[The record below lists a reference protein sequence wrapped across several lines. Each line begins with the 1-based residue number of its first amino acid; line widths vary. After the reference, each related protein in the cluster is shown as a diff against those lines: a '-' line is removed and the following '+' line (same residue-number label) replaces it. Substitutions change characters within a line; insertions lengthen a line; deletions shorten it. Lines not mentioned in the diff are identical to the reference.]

1 MLRGLSSLA
10 PVLVQAQFVGS
21 LRVTPVTHKVTK
33 QILLTDHLTFRLIV
47 LVGRTKLFLRITN
60 IL

>member
-1 MLRGLSSLA
+1 M
-10 PVLVQAQFVGS
+10 GS
-21 LRVTPVTHKVTK
+21 LRVTTVTHKVTK